1 MSTETNYLKLAKR
14 NFEEM
19 KSQAEKAMDQLSLG
33 ELHFAAND
41 ESNSIA
47 IIVKHMSGNLRSR
60 FSSFLTTDG
69 EKPDRNRDGEFIGG
83 YESRSALL
91 EDWESGWNMLFETLG
106 GLTDSDL
113 DRTVTIRQEPYSVMS
128 AIQRSVVHSMGHV
141 GQIVYIAKMIKNDSW
156 KTLSIPRAK

>member
-1 MSTETNYLKLAKR
+1 MSTETNFLKLTRK

-19 KSQAEKAMDQLSLG
+19 KSQAEKAMDQLSVE
-33 ELHFAAND
+33 ELHFAPNE

-69 EKPDRNRDGEFIGG
+69 EKPDRNRDGEFIGE
-83 YESRSALL
+83 YESRNALL
-91 EDWESGWNMLFETLG
+91 EDWESGWNVLFGTLG
-106 GLTDSDL
+106 DLTDSDL
-113 DRTVTIRQEPYSVMS
+113 DRTVFIRQEPYSVMS

-141 GQIVYIAKMIKNDSW
+141 GQIIYIAKMIKNDSW